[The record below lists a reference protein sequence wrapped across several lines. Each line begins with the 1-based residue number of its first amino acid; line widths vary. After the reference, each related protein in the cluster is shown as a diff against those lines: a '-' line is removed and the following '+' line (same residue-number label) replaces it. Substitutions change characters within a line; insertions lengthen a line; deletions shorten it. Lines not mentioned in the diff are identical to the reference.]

1 MILDTY
7 FKDFLSNINLTK
19 NQISRIK
26 NTHET
31 LRDRLKNDEE
41 LSKYIIDT
49 LQQLGLKMVK
59 NPMSILL

>member
-41 LSKYIIDT
+41 LS
-49 LQQLGLKMVK
+49 LGLKMVK